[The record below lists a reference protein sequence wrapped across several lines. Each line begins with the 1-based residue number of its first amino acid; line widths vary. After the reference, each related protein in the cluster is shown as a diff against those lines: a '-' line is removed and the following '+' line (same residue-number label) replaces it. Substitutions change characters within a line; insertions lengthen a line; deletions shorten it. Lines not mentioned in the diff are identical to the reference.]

1 VVSVML
7 TPFWPSS
14 VAPTHAK
21 AHAHAHAHARIA
33 STSNDRRMVTPPT
46 PAARSNNEWNTRT
59 RDETRRQRT
68 GNCTRPDDRTGDW
81 KKCWNIRLRARS
93 RRVAT
98 DSARRSTLP

>member
-46 PAARSNNEWNTRT
+46 PAARSNNE
-59 RDETRRQRT
+59 
-68 GNCTRPDDRTGDW
+68 
-81 KKCWNIRLRARS
+81 
-93 RRVAT
+93 
-98 DSARRSTLP
+98 